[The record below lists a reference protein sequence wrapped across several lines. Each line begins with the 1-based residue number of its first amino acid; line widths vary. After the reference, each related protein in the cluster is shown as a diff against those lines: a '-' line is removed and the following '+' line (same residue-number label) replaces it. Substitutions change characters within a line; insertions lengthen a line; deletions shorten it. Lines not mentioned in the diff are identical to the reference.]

1 MHALTARLRVLLV
14 VALAPLGVPA
24 LLGSNCTGG
33 PPPVP
38 HRRIGNARLG
48 AGCQFNTFAAA
59 LAASADGDELRWRVD
74 RSFSE
79 NVTVNK
85 AVRIVATT
93 SASCDATPP
102 APNGAR
108 PELRPVGANTPMII
122 TASGAV
128 TLVDLI
134 LSHGVGADGGNLATA
149 QSADVT
155 LTHVELRDGNAQRGG
170 GVEALG
176 PLLLD
181 GGTRIAHN
189 SATEGGGVY
198 VKGGTLTLA
207 DAVIESNTTESDGAG
222 IYANFASVVEAGGA
236 ITVDVRGNHA
246 QNDGGGLYV
255 KGGSVQL
262 AATFTSFNVAD
273 ENGGGVAVD
282 ESPPTTLELGPL
294 DHNTAIQGGG
304 LYASSSAFT
313 ITHLGDVTNNDAYYG
328 GGAWLSGPIAIR
340 TRANFLHNVATSA
353 GGGVAFYYGAS
364 WSPGG
369 SLIGNSTGGDGGG
382 AMLSGSTIDW
392 SDYGEIAGN
401 VAGGLGGGVDLHCF
415 NASSLSIAQGYV
427 HGNAAGSGGAIFAN
441 GFMGRPCAVQ
451 LTAATALEDNHA
463 SDDGGGIAAVGTAEL
478 HLQEIKARR
487 NAADR
492 NGGAIA
498 TIADDAGVPEITV
511 LNRDDGQPNC
521 QHAPLVPGFDEY
533 CVEFR
538 DNTAGADGGALH
550 LESATGSVAQAG
562 FAGNDARGRG
572 DAAVLGSST
581 GTANVT
587 FDDVLFSDHVAAS
600 EVVWVR
606 AGSTLT
612 ARQVTAASN
621 AGVPLRWS
629 AGSSGTLRNSAI
641 ADAAVVLDA
650 GVALGGDC
658 NALFAAPTGTGT
670 LAGAFDVGLTA
681 TAFFTDPARGRF
693 QVAPGAPLLDDR
705 CTTGTVFDLDDAP
718 RDALRDRGAFE
729 QR

>member
-1 MHALTARLRVLLV
+1 MRILTARLRVLLA
-14 VALAPLGVPA
+14 VALAPLGIPA
-24 LLGSNCTGG
+24 LLGSNCTSG

-38 HRRIGNARLG
+38 HERIGNARLG
-48 AGCQFNTFAAA
+48 AGCQFKTFAAA

-79 NVTVNK
+79 NVVVNK

-93 SASCDATPP
+93 STSCDAAPP
-102 APNGAR
+102 APGGAR

-122 TASGAV
+122 TAPGAV

-134 LSHGVGADGGNLATA
+134 LSRGVGVEGGDLATA
-149 QSADVT
+149 ASADVT

-170 GVEALG
+170 GVYALG
-176 PLLLD
+176 SLLLD
-181 GGTRIAHN
+181 GGTRIASN
-189 SATEGGGVY
+189 AATEGGGVY
-198 VKGGTLTLA
+198 LESGTLTLA
-207 DAVIESNTTESDGAG
+207 DAVIEQNTAETNGAG
-222 IYANFASVVEAGGA
+222 IYANFANVVEAAGA
-236 ITVDVRGNHA
+236 
-246 QNDGGGLYV
+246 
-255 KGGSVQL
+255 S
-262 AATFTSFNVAD
+262 TSFNVAD

-282 ESPPTTLELGPL
+282 ELPPTILELGPL
-294 DHNTAIQGGG
+294 DHNTAVSGGG

-313 ITHLGDVTNNDAYYG
+313 ITHLGDVTNNNADLG
-328 GGAWLSGPIAIR
+328 GGAWLSGPITIQAR
-340 TRANFLHNVATSA
+340 VNFLHNVASSG

-382 AMLSGSTIDW
+382 AMLSGATIDW
-392 SDYGEIAGN
+392 TDYGEIAGN

-463 SDDGGGIAAVGTAEL
+463 TDDGGGIGAVGTAQL
-478 HLQEIKARR
+478 YLQELKARR
-487 NAADR
+487 NRADR

-498 TIADDAGVPEITV
+498 TIADDVGVPAVTV
-511 LNRDDGQPNC
+511 LNRNDGQPNC

-562 FAGNDARGRG
+562 FTGNDAGGRG
-572 DAAVLGSST
+572 DAVVLGSSN

-600 EVVWVR
+600 EVVWV
-606 AGSTLT
+606 AGGSTLV
-612 ARQVTAASN
+612 AKQVTAAAN
-621 AGVPLRWS
+621 TGIPVRWS
-629 AGSSGTLRNSAI
+629 AGSGGALRNSAI
-641 ADAAVVLDA
+641 ADARLFLDA
-650 GVALGGDC
+650 GVAIGGDC
-658 NALFAAPTGTGT
+658 NALFAAPGGTGT
-670 LAGAFDVGLTA
+670 LAGAFDVGLTNA
-681 TAFFTDPARGRF
+681 AFFTDPVRGRF

-705 CTTGTVFDLDDAP
+705 CTTGAAYDLDDGP